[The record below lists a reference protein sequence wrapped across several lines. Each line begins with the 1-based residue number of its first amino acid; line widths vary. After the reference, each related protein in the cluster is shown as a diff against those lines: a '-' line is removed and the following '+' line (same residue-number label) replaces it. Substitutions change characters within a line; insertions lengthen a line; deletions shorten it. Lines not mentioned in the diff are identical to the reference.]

1 MFANPLTHKIAGFLK
16 TIGIS
21 IEPRQMEKE
30 TFLPGILIEN
40 GAILIDESK
49 VEFPGDILHEAGHL
63 AVSPGALR
71 KKLSDEVFIPET
83 EPDTIEAGAI
93 AWSYAAAW
101 YLGIDPQTVFHE
113 GGYKGKSEAL
123 LQNFSIGVYIGANV
137 LEEYG
142 MTVCGQMA
150 AAGGAK
156 PYPHMLKWVRD

>member
-1 MFANPLTHKIAGFLK
+1 MFTKPLTQRITDFLM

-21 IEPRQMEKE
+21 IDSRQIEKE

-63 AVSPGALR
+63 AVSPGDLR
-71 KKLSDEVFIPET
+71 KKLSDEVFLPET

-93 AWSYAAAW
+93 AWSYAAAL
-101 YLGIDPQTVFHE
+101 YLGIDPRIVFHE

-137 LEEYG
+137 LEESG
-142 MTVCGQMA
+142 MTVCGRMA
-150 AAGGAK
+150 AADGAK